1 MRAIHVTVV
10 LALTLTLAALAPLVP
25 AYAAA
30 PSLTGLDYVIQAGD
44 TLSELAQK
52 NLGQATSAPAILLAT
67 NARHLQDPGYA
78 QLLDETSIRP
88 GDKIFIPDAATVQRL
103 TAPPAPGALG
113 SADKPVQMYFVPSVQ
128 VQVIVEGGQDIA
140 KYFLDK
146 TGIHVDVRV
155 PTSYSAVIEA
165 MGAAEGDIM
174 AFIPALA
181 YVLSHQRY
189 GVDAAL
195 SVVRQGRS
203 WYTVQFIARRD
214 SKINSLQD
222 LSGKIW
228 AYPDQGSTSGYMVPL
243 TMFNRLGIKPG
254 RELAAGGHTNA
265 VIAVYDGSADFGT
278 TYFSPPGGPSDW
290 KWGDPPEP
298 AGPVKVEQK
307 DGAWTATA
315 GGLPLR
321 DARVAVLGTY
331 QDVID
336 KVKIVA
342 LGDPIPNDTVSF
354 VKDFDPVLRARLVDA
369 LLAYS
374 DTPGGQKVL
383 ANPEFYDISGFE
395 FVQDKAFDPVR
406 DMVKAVGLD
415 LEEKYGLKKK

>member
-1 MRAIHVTVV
+1 M
-10 LALTLTLAALAPLVP
+10 
-25 AYAAA
+25 
-30 PSLTGLDYVIQAGD
+30 
-44 TLSELAQK
+44 
-52 NLGQATSAPAILLAT
+52 
-67 NARHLQDPGYA
+67 
-78 QLLDETSIRP
+78 
-88 GDKIFIPDAATVQRL
+88 
-103 TAPPAPGALG
+103 
-113 SADKPVQMYFVPSVQ
+113 
-128 VQVIVEGGQDIA
+128 A
-140 KYFLDK
+140 KYFLDQ

-174 AFIPALA
+174 AFIPSLA

-189 GVDAAL
+189 SVDAAL

-222 LSGKIW
+222 LAGKIW

-254 RELAAGGHTNA
+254 RELSAGGHTNA

-278 TYFSPPGGPSDW
+278 TYYSPPGGPSDW

-298 AGPVKVEQK
+298 GGPVKVAEK

-315 GGLPLR
+315 GGLQLR

-354 VKDFDPVLRARLVDA
+354 VKDFDPVLRARLVRA
-369 LLAYS
+369 LLTYS
-374 DTPGGQKVL
+374 ATPGGQKVL

-406 DMVKAVGLD
+406 DMVKAVGID
-415 LEEKYGLKKK
+415 LEEKYGLKQK